1 MTNRLIHAAYIDDIE
16 LGRVWFASL
25 DGELY
30 IEVADDPRDYS
41 LGAVERA
48 FGDEREGWTPMRMR
62 RTFLRRVGAAFD
74 PEP

>member
-1 MTNRLIHAAYIDDIE
+1 MIHAAYLDDPE

-30 IEVADDPRDYS
+30 IEVAEDPRDYA
-41 LGAVERA
+41 LEAIAAA
-48 FGDEREGWTPMRMR
+48 FGADSAGWTPMRMR
-62 RTFLRRVGAAFD
+62 RSFLRRLNAAFD